1 MSSPINYSKFDQ
13 IDVSS
18 SDDERKRR
26 KPQLTTL
33 GKKDKVVL
41 SPSGLTIL
49 KGENGEINGADVRNS
64 TNQEQTKPH
73 ISANQEQT
81 EPHVESASPGA
92 TKNGAAQTDKN
103 EDALKNKRNLEN
115 MITNGAVVPFK
126 YIWNQSIQ
134 EINAYIALPLHTKA
148 KSLVVQMQEDK
159 MVVKKVAKQGEAAHI
174 ASAQSTNG
182 TSNHEEVLI
191 DKPFPFKVSEDEDT
205 QLWEIKNM
213 KINWKDIF
221 HLANEVNN
229 QNLHFD
235 FEGSSFEKE
244 ETFLCINLKKKY
256 EFEGF
261 YVWWSC
267 LFKDDQPI
275 NLSSLPTRKAMN
287 KTGNSSTS
295 FKTIWQEAH
304 ETFKK
309 NISKRGLPRRV
320 DL

>member
-18 SDDERKRR
+18 SDDERKSR

-49 KGENGEINGADVRNS
+49 KGGDGEINGTGVCKS
-64 TNQEQTKPH
+64 TNQEKNEAH
-73 ISANQEQT
+73 IER
-81 EPHVESASPGA
+81 ESLGE
-92 TKNGAAQTDKN
+92 TKNGVAQTDKN

-126 YIWNQSIQ
+126 YIWNQSVQ
-134 EINAYIALPLHTKA
+134 EINAYIALPLYTKA
-148 KSLVVQMQEDK
+148 KSLVVQIKEDK
-159 MVVKKVAKQGEAAHI
+159 MVVKKVVKQGEAAHI
-174 ASAQSTNG
+174 KDVQSTNG

-191 DKPFPFKVSEDEDT
+191 DRTFPYKVSEDEDT
-205 QLWEIKNM
+205 QLWEVKNI
-213 KINWKDIF
+213 KINWEDIF
-221 HLANEVNN
+221 HLANKVNN
-229 QNLHFD
+229 QNLHFN
-235 FEGSSFEKE
+235 FGENSIEKE
-244 ETFLCINLKKKY
+244 ETFLCINIKKKY
-256 EFEGF
+256 DFEGF
-261 YVWWSC
+261 YVWWAC

-275 NLSSLPTRKAMN
+275 NLSSLPTRKAMSN
-287 KTGNSSTS
+287 TGSSSTS
-295 FKTIWQEAH
+295 FKNIWQEAH

>member
-13 IDVSS
+13 IVVSS
-18 SDDERKRR
+18 SDDERKSR
-26 KPQLTTL
+26 KPQLTKL
-33 GKKDKVVL
+33 GRKDKVVL

-49 KGENGEINGADVRNS
+49 KDGNGEINGADVCRS
-64 TNQEQTKPH
+64 IVQEHAEAH
-73 ISANQEQT
+73 IKSEFVG
-81 EPHVESASPGA
+81 E
-92 TKNGAAQTDKN
+92 TKNCVAETDK
-103 EDALKNKRNLEN
+103 EQDALKNKRNLEN

-148 KSLVVQMQEDK
+148 KSLIVQIHEDK
-159 MVVKKVAKQGEAAHI
+159 MVVKKVVKEGETTNTT
-174 ASAQSTNG
+174 SAQSTNG

-191 DKPFPFKVSEDEDT
+191 DKSFPFKISDDEDT
-205 QLWEIKNM
+205 QLWEIKNI
-213 KINWKDIF
+213 KINWEEIF

-229 QNLHFD
+229 QNLQFN
-235 FEGSSFEKE
+235 FGESSIEKE

-261 YVWWSC
+261 HVWWAG

-275 NLSSLPTRKAMN
+275 NLSSLPTRKEMN
-287 KTGNSSTS
+287 KTGSSSTS
-295 FKTIWQEAH
+295 FKNIWQEAH

-309 NISKRGLPRRV
+309 NISKRGLPRPV

>member
-18 SDDERKRR
+18 SDDERKSR
-26 KPQLTTL
+26 KPQLTKL
-33 GKKDKVVL
+33 GRKDKVVL

-49 KGENGEINGADVRNS
+49 KDGNGDINNTDVCKS
-64 TNQEQTKPH
+64 TNQQHTKAH
-73 ISANQEQT
+73 IEC
-81 EPHVESASPGA
+81 ESVGA
-92 TKNGAAQTDKN
+92 TQNGVAQADQK
-103 EDALKNKRNLEN
+103 EDALKNKKKLEN

-148 KSLVVQMQEDK
+148 KSLVIQIQEDK
-159 MVVKKVAKQGEAAHI
+159 MIVKKVVKQEEAVHI
-174 ASAQSTNG
+174 KSAQRTNAM
-182 TSNHEEVLI
+182 SNQEEVLI
-191 DKPFPFKVSEDEDT
+191 DKTFPYKISEDEDT
-205 QLWEIKNM
+205 QLWEIKNI

-229 QNLHFD
+229 QNLHFN
-235 FEGSSFEKE
+235 FGQGAMEKE

-261 YVWWSC
+261 YVWWAC

-275 NLSSLPTRKAMN
+275 NLSNLPIRKAMN
-287 KTGNSSTS
+287 TTGNNSTS
-295 FKTIWQEAH
+295 FKNMWQEAH